1 MTVASSN
8 MKVASGKWQVASA
21 TGWRSFLLLLA
32 TYYLLLVS
40 CGFHLRGTGDAAL
53 PASLATV
60 RVVPFT
66 QLANDPLTVAVRAA
80 LAQAGASIVDA
91 PEAPAVVLLGEQTE
105 TRVASVSTAT
115 AKASGYLVVYS
126 ASFRLDG
133 PQPLAVQTI
142 RLQRSYSF
150 DPNQVL
156 AREQQEQ
163 ELLRDMRRDAAQQ
176 MVRRLARASASSGA
190 K

>member
-1 MTVASSN
+1 
-8 MKVASGKWQVASA
+8 MKVASSKWQVASA

-32 TYYLLLVS
+32 TCYLLLVS
-40 CGFHLRGTGDAAL
+40 CGFHLRGTGDG
-53 PASLATV
+53 ASLSATLAAV
-60 RVVPFT
+60 RVVPST
-66 QLANDPLTVAVRAA
+66 PLANDPFTVAVRAA
-80 LAQAGASIVDA
+80 LSQAGAAIVDA
-91 PEAPAVVLLGEQTE
+91 PEAPALVLLGEQTE

-115 AKASGYLVVYS
+115 AKASEYLVLYTT
-126 ASFRLDG
+126 SFKLDG
-133 PQPLAVQTI
+133 PQPLAAQTI

-150 DPNQVL
+150 NPSQAQ

-176 MVRRLARASASSGA
+176 IVRRLAASA

>member
-1 MTVASSN
+1 
-8 MKVASGKWQVASA
+8 MKVASGKWQVASATA

-40 CGFHLRGTGDAAL
+40 CGFHLRGTGTGASL
-53 PASLATV
+53 PASLAVV
-60 RVVPFT
+60 RVVSSTP
-66 QLANDPLTVAVRAA
+66 LANDPFTVAVRAA